1 MKWAFLVFAGLYAIA
16 LLLLLIGAFGWF
28 GQEKDPLSA
37 VFLLPLGLPWNV
49 LVDRIGLPGVPGLLV
64 APAVNAG
71 ILLWLWKR

>member
-1 MKWAFLVFAGLYAIA
+1 MKWIFLIFAGLYAIA
-16 LLLLLIGAFGWF
+16 LLLLLVGTFGWF

-49 LVDRIGLPGVPGLLV
+49 LADRIGLPGVLGLLV